1 MKASGKNNQKSG
13 LSSMLYDPFLGK
25 EAIFPREDMVDE
37 EKDYNSVHVFCRFA
51 PLAV

>member
-1 MKASGKNNQKSG
+1 MKAFGKNGQKSG
-13 LSSMLYDPFLGK
+13 LSLMLYDPFLGK
-25 EAIFPREDMVDE
+25 EAIFPREEIIDE